1 MRCLTQSV
9 GLRTSSWRGRPSSMI
24 LKNPNEAQKNTHH
37 MIASVAERASTLN
50 SLKLVII
57 LFRLVSMKV
66 VWRKGNGR

>member
-1 MRCLTQSV
+1 
-9 GLRTSSWRGRPSSMI
+9 MI